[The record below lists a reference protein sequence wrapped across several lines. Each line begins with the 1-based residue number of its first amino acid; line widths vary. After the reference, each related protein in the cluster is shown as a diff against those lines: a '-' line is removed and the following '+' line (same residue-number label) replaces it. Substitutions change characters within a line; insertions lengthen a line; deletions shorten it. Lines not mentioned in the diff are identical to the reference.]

1 MGLSKKGE
9 VMGSLSIRFRAE
21 PVRSLAA
28 GSVAAGYTAIGTPVT
43 HPIRQFLIQNMTDA
57 AVMLSFDGVNDHFPL
72 PAGGFFVDD
81 ISSNR
86 STSVQG
92 WYLAQDSQLW
102 VKRLGIPTTGSVYFS
117 VFYGADS
124 N

>member
-1 MGLSKKGE
+1 MGA
-9 VMGSLSIRFRAE
+9 LSIRFRAE

-28 GSVAAGYTAIGTPVT
+28 GSIVAGYAKVGTPVT
-43 HPIRQFLIQNMTDA
+43 HAIRQFLIQNMTDA

-72 PAGGFFVDD
+72 PAGGFFIDD

-92 WYLAQDSQLW
+92 WFLAQDSQLW

-117 VFYGADS
+117 ALYGADS